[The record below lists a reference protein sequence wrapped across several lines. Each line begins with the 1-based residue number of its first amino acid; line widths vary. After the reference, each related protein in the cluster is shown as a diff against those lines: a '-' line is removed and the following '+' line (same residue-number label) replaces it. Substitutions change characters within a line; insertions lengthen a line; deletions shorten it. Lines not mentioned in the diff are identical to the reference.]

1 MRFIPT
7 KVHAVL
13 DYVVAI
19 ALILAPTIFMFE
31 EVGGA
36 AVIIPRVLGV
46 GLILYSLLTRYELGL
61 VKVIGMPVHLVFD
74 VLASV
79 FLIAS
84 PFLFGFA
91 DEAPNAWVPHIAVG
105 VAVILVV
112 LCSKSQPGASVT
124 GSRSAKAHAG
134 SVA

>member
-36 AVIIPRVLGV
+36 AVIIPRILGI
-46 GLILYSLLTRYELGL
+46 GLILYSLFTRYELGL

-74 VLASV
+74 IVASV

-84 PFLFGFA
+84 PFLFGFIN
-91 DEAPNAWVPHIAVG
+91 EAPNAWLPHIIVG

-124 GSRSAKAHAG
+124 GPKAHAS

>member
-19 ALILAPTIFMFE
+19 ALILAPTIFMFD

-36 AVIIPRVLGV
+36 AVIIPRILGV
-46 GLILYSLLTRYELGL
+46 GLILYSLFTRYELGL

-84 PFLFGFA
+84 PFLFGFSDDGTA
-91 DEAPNAWVPHIAVG
+91 TAFFIVLGVVHLLMTIATRFV
-105 VAVILVV
+105 
-112 LCSKSQPGASVT
+112 SEDRPRR
-124 GSRSAKAHAG
+124 SRQAA
-134 SVA
+134 

>member
-36 AVIIPRVLGV
+36 AVIIPRILGV
-46 GLILYSLLTRYELGL
+46 GLILYSLFTRYELGL

-74 VLASV
+74 IVASV

-84 PFLFGFA
+84 PFLFGFIN
-91 DEAPNAWVPHIAVG
+91 EAPNAWLPHIVVG

-124 GSRSAKAHAG
+124 GSKAHAS

>member
-36 AVIIPRVLGV
+36 AVIIPRILGI
-46 GLILYSLLTRYELGL
+46 GLILYSLFTRYELGL
-61 VKVIGMPVHLVFD
+61 VKVIGMPIHLIFD
-74 VLASV
+74 VVASV

-84 PFLFGFA
+84 PFLFGFVN
-91 DEAPNAWVPHIAVG
+91 EAPNAWLPHIAVG

-124 GSRSAKAHAG
+124 GTKAHAT

>member
-36 AVIIPRVLGV
+36 AVIVPRVLGV
-46 GLILYSLLTRYELGL
+46 GLILYSLFTRYELGL
-61 VKVIGMPVHLVFD
+61 IKVIGMPIHLVFD
-74 VLASV
+74 VLASIV
-79 FLIAS
+79 LIAS

-91 DEAPNAWVPHIAVG
+91 DEAPNAWLPHIVVG
-105 VAVILVV
+105 IAVILVV
-112 LCSKSQPGASVT
+112 LCSKSQTGVSVSGT
-124 GSRSAKAHAG
+124 KAHAN

>member
-7 KVHAVL
+7 KIHAVL
-13 DYVVAI
+13 DYVVAV

-46 GLILYSLLTRYELGL
+46 GLILYSLFTRYELGL
-61 VKVIGMPVHLVFD
+61 VKVIGMPVHLIFD

-79 FLIAS
+79 VLILS
-84 PFLFGFA
+84 PFLFGFS
-91 DEAPNAWVPHIAVG
+91 DEAPNAWLPHIVVG

-112 LCSKSQPGASVT
+112 LCSKSQPGASVSGT
-124 GSRSAKAHAG
+124 RAHAS

>member
-36 AVIIPRVLGV
+36 AVIIP
-46 GLILYSLLTRYELGL
+46 
-61 VKVIGMPVHLVFD
+61 
-74 VLASV
+74 ASS
-79 FLIAS
+79 AS
-84 PFLFGFA
+84 ASFSTACLPGT
-91 DEAPNAWVPHIAVG
+91 NWAW
-105 VAVILVV
+105 
-112 LCSKSQPGASVT
+112 
-124 GSRSAKAHAG
+124 SRSSG
-134 SVA
+134 CPCTWYSTFSPRSS

>member
-36 AVIIPRVLGV
+36 AVIIPRILGV
-46 GLILYSLLTRYELGL
+46 GLILYSLFTRYELGL

-74 VLASV
+74 IVASV

-84 PFLFGFA
+84 PFLFGFIN
-91 DEAPNAWVPHIAVG
+91 EAPNAWLPHIAVG

-112 LCSKSQPGASVT
+112 LCSKSQPGTSVT
-124 GSRSAKAHAG
+124 GSKAHAS

>member
-36 AVIIPRVLGV
+36 AVIVPRVLGV
-46 GLILYSLLTRYELGL
+46 GLILYSLFTRYELGL
-61 VKVIGMPVHLVFD
+61 VKVIGMPVHLIFD

-79 FLIAS
+79 VLILS
-84 PFLFGFA
+84 PFLFGFS
-91 DEAPNAWVPHIAVG
+91 DEAPNAWLPHIVVG

-112 LCSKSQPGASVT
+112 LCSKSQPGASVSGT
-124 GSRSAKAHAG
+124 RAHA
-134 SVA
+134 SSAV

>member
-13 DYVVAI
+13 DYVVAV

-46 GLILYSLLTRYELGL
+46 GLILYSLFTRYELGL
-61 VKVIGMPVHLVFD
+61 IKVIGMPVHLVFD

-91 DEAPNAWVPHIAVG
+91 DEAPNAWLPHIVVG

-112 LCSKSQPGASVT
+112 LCSKSQPGASVSGT
-124 GSRSAKAHAG
+124 RAHA
-134 SVA
+134 SSAV

>member
-19 ALILAPTIFMFE
+19 ALIFAPTIFMFE

-36 AVIIPRVLGV
+36 AVIVPRVLGV
-46 GLILYSLLTRYELGL
+46 GLILYSLFTRYELGL

-74 VLASV
+74 ILASV

-91 DEAPNAWVPHIAVG
+91 DEAPNAWVPHIVVG

-112 LCSKSQPGASVT
+112 LCSKSQPGANVNSP
-124 GSRSAKAHAG
+124 KAHAA

>member
-36 AVIIPRVLGV
+36 AVIIPRILGV
-46 GLILYSLLTRYELGL
+46 GLILYSLFTRYELGL

-74 VLASV
+74 IVASV

-84 PFLFGFA
+84 PFLFGFIN
-91 DEAPNAWVPHIAVG
+91 EAPNAWLPHIIVG

-124 GSRSAKAHAG
+124 GSKAHAS

>member
-19 ALILAPTIFMFE
+19 ALILAPTLFMFE

-36 AVIIPRVLGV
+36 AVIVPRVLGV
-46 GLILYSLLTRYELGL
+46 GLILYSLFTRYELGL
-61 VKVIGMPVHLVFD
+61 VKVIGMPVHLIFD
-74 VLASV
+74 VVASV

-84 PFLFGFA
+84 PFLFGFIA
-91 DEAPNAWVPHIAVG
+91 EAPNAWLPHIAVG

-112 LCSKSQPGASVT
+112 LCSQNQPGASVT
-124 GSRSAKAHAG
+124 GTKAHA
-134 SVA
+134 STVA

>member
-36 AVIIPRVLGV
+36 AVIIPRILGV
-46 GLILYSLLTRYELGL
+46 GLILYSLFTRYELGL

-74 VLASV
+74 ILASV

-84 PFLFGFA
+84 PFLFGFIN
-91 DEAPNAWVPHIAVG
+91 EAPNAWLPHIVVG
-105 VAVILVV
+105 AAVILVV
-112 LCSKSQPGASVT
+112 ICSKSQPGASVT
-124 GSRSAKAHAG
+124 APKAHAS

>member
-36 AVIIPRVLGV
+36 AVIIPRILGV
-46 GLILYSLLTRYELGL
+46 GLILYSLFTRYELGL
-61 VKVIGMPVHLVFD
+61 VKVIGMPVHLIFD

-79 FLIAS
+79 VLILS
-84 PFLFGFA
+84 PFLFGFS
-91 DEAPNAWVPHIAVG
+91 DEAPNAWLPHIVVG

-112 LCSKSQPGASVT
+112 LCSKSQPGVRVSGT
-124 GSRSAKAHAG
+124 RAHAG